1 MLSAAAMAWALA
13 PAWLLL
19 AHGRD
24 TITRQ
29 RARPTLRLVAAILW
43 YLFYEALGILG
54 AGGVWVLARAG
65 RDRAG
70 LLRHSVVLQRWWSG
84 ALIRGLQRIYDL
96 RIEVDGPIEATAD
109 RPFLLL
115 LRHISLIDTI
125 LPAAAWA
132 NAREQHLRYVLKAEL
147 CLIPTLD
154 LVGHWLPNAFVH
166 RGSRQPSREVA
177 RILRLHQGLGPRE
190 GLVLYPEG
198 TRFTPDRRQRLI
210 ARLAEKGDAAG
221 AARAAA
227 FTHVLPP
234 HPGGPVALLSHR
246 RPGEDVVLCAH
257 TGLEGILGL
266 GAALDGRLVGCT
278 IRLKVWH
285 VPGEQVPREPDAALA
300 WLDERWREVD
310 AWVASEGAAS
320 VG

>member
-1 MLSAAAMAWALA
+1 MEAADIKGLLG
-13 PAWLLL
+13 LLL
-19 AHGRD
+19 IDGSLNQYR
-24 TITRQ
+24 TPRGGYVQ
-29 RARPTLRLVAAILW
+29 LTLT
-43 YLFYEALGILG
+43 
-54 AGGVWVLARAG
+54 GGVTESAFLDEKVQEFRQFIPTKAEIVPYQTAARYLKRKNA
-65 RDRAG
+65 
-70 LLRHSVVLQRWWSG
+70 
-84 ALIRGLQRIYDL
+84 
-96 RIEVDGPIEATAD
+96 DGEIDD
-109 RPFLLL
+109 RPRHTTV
-115 LRHISLIDTI
+115 LRFRVST
-125 LPAAAWA
+125 
-132 NAREQHLRYVLKAEL
+132 NKLRPVYNL
-147 CLIPTLD
+147 
-154 LVGHWLPNAFVH
+154 
-166 RGSRQPSREVA
+166 
-177 RILRLHQGLGPRE
+177 
-190 GLVLYPEG
+190 LYPEG
-198 TRFTPDRRQRLI
+198 TRFTPGRRQRLI